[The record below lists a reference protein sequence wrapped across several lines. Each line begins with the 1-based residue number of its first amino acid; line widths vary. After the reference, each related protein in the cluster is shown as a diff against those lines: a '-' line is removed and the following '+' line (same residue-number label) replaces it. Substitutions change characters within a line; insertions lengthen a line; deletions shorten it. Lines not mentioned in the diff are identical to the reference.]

1 MLRSMPLAPE
11 TPSAAC
17 PFQRGSYRVP
27 PADPS
32 PGRPYPKLSVTSQHA
47 FRVLIPHDA
56 VVRRIRELADSL
68 RRDFPSAPPLPV
80 VVIEGARMFARHL
93 QRLLPWGGSWHE
105 MRASS
110 YGTGTV
116 SSGNV
121 QLGPQNGFDVAG
133 HAVLLVEDIVDTGR
147 TIAALRE
154 RFLAQGA
161 SEVRVATLLSK
172 PSRRVVDVSLEYV
185 GFEIPDEFVIGFGM
199 DYAGRYRELEE
210 VVVYE
215 ESRAGVSGS

>member
-1 MLRSMPLAPE
+1 MRHRPR
-11 TPSAAC
+11 TAC
-17 PFQRGSYRVP
+17 PFASASYRVR
-27 PADPS
+27 PAAPH
-32 PGRPYPKLSVTSQHA
+32 PGRPNSTPPVTPPHA

-68 RRDFPSAPPLPV
+68 RRDFPAAPPLPV

-93 QRLLPWGGSWHE
+93 QRLLPWDFPWHE

-116 SSGNV
+116 SSGSV

-133 HAVLLVEDIVDTGR
+133 RSVLLVEDIVDTGR

-161 SEVRVATLLSK
+161 REVRVATLLSK
-172 PSRRVVDVSLEYV
+172 PSRRVVEVALEYV

-215 ESRAGVSGS
+215 ESRATASGN